1 MNEEDYKG
9 AVYSI
14 LPIRVCKLG
23 KKISK
28 GELLTFISMCTF
40 SNRQGLLFATCESIG
55 ARSGQDKNTVANN
68 MDKLKKLGLMRDL
81 EKKFQK
87 GQLSK
92 WKTGRRQVLYLGE
105 GRDEVPNHEELPV
118 VSFNK
123 MDRQHLKEHIEQ
135 AEQEVSIKHEPID
148 MQYLSVLNT
157 AVSSALGQPVQY
169 SYQEYEKYM
178 KGNDIKVTFEQVFPK
193 ARAFIQQYKRVP
205 KLHEIMGE
213 L

>member
-23 KKISK
+23 RKISK

-118 VSFNK
+118 VAFNK

-148 MQYLSVLNT
+148 MQYLSVLNI

>member
-1 MNEEDYKG
+1 
-9 AVYSI
+9 
-14 LPIRVCKLG
+14 
-23 KKISK
+23 
-28 GELLTFISMCTF
+28 MCTF

-55 ARSGQDKNTVANN
+55 MRSGQDKNTVANN

-118 VSFNK
+118 VAFNK

-135 AEQEVSIKHEPID
+135 AEQEVSIKHEPVD

-169 SYQEYEKYM
+169 SHQEYEKYM
-178 KGNDIKVTFEQVFPK
+178 RGNDIKVTFEQVFPK

>member
-1 MNEEDYKG
+1 MNEEDYRG

-87 GQLSK
+87 GQTSK
-92 WKTGRRQVLYLGE
+92 WKTGRRQVLYLG
-105 GRDEVPNHEELPV
+105 GGKDEVPNHEELPV

-123 MDRQHLKEHIEQ
+123 MD
-135 AEQEVSIKHEPID
+135 
-148 MQYLSVLNT
+148 MQYLSVLNG

-169 SYQEYEKYM
+169 TKQEYTKHM
-178 KGNDIKVTFEQVFPK
+178 RGNDTVLTFSLVYPVAK
-193 ARAFIQQYKRVP
+193 LFIDKHKRQP
-205 KLHEIMGE
+205 KLHEILGE

>member
-23 KKISK
+23 KKLSK

-55 ARSGQDKNTVANN
+55 MRSGQDKNTVANN

-92 WKTGRRQVLYLGE
+92 WKTGRRQVLYLGG

-118 VSFNK
+118 VAFNK

-135 AEQEVSIKHEPID
+135 AEQEVSIKQEPVD

-169 SYQEYEKYM
+169 SHQEYEKYM
-178 KGNDIKVTFEQVFPK
+178 RENDIKVTFEQVFPK

>member
-23 KKISK
+23 KKLSK

-92 WKTGRRQVLYLGE
+92 WKTGRRQVLYLG
-105 GRDEVPNHEELPV
+105 GGKDEVPNHEELPV

-135 AEQEVSIKHEPID
+135 AEQQVSIKHEPVD
-148 MQYLSVLNT
+148 MQYLTVLNL
-157 AVSSALGQPVQY
+157 AVSSALGQPVRY
-169 SYQEYEKYM
+169 SSTEYAKYM
-178 KGNDIKVTFEQVFPK
+178 QGKDFKIKFDNVFPK
-193 ARAFIQQYKRVP
+193 ARSFIQKHKRVP
-205 KLHEIMGE
+205 KLHEIMEG

>member
-23 KKISK
+23 RKISK

-135 AEQEVSIKHEPID
+135 AEQEVSIKQEPVD

-178 KGNDIKVTFEQVFPK
+178 KGNDIKVTFEQVFHK

>member
-23 KKISK
+23 KKITK

-55 ARSGQDKNTVANN
+55 ARSGQDRNTVAIN
-68 MDKLKKLGLMRDL
+68 MTKLKKLGLMRDL

-123 MDRQHLKEHIEQ
+123 MDRQHLKEHIKQ
-135 AEQEVSIKHEPID
+135 AEQEVSIQQEPVD
-148 MQYLSVLNT
+148 MQYLSVLNL
-157 AVSSALGQPVQY
+157 AVSSALGQPVSY
-169 SYQEYEKYM
+169 SRQEYEKYM
-178 KGNDIKVTFEQVFPK
+178 QENTVKIKFNEVFPK
-193 ARAFIQQYKRVP
+193 ARSFIQEHKRVP